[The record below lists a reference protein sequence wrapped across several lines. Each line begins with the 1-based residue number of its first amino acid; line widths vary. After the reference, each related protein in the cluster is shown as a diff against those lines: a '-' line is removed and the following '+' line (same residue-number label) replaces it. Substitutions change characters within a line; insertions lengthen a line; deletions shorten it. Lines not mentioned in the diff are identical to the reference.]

1 MDIVTKNE
9 IKKSVI
15 KLIENTRNG
24 GCALNTMQI

>member
-24 GCALNTMQI
+24 GVH